1 MPHNYDIL
9 LPVYHI
15 WLYICVLTSGAT
27 CTEHLFVL
35 GSTDYTCTESGRFE
49 PYSASPFRTSALRAA
64 SQFCCGLA
72 LVLVS
77 PAHSAAVATSDSA
90 NNRCCFTINDSFSV
104 KHHGI
109 LYTSV
114 GVATN
119 TSYWDDSLTILKG

>member
-1 MPHNYDIL
+1 MPHNYGIL

-90 NNRCCFTINDSFSV
+90 TTDAVLRLMTRFFV